1 MASRDHYRSIARANS
16 EAFDLG
22 LYEAVDGTI
31 VDIAETLKTAA
42 RRTQLVDRPPLLP
55 DPLPQYTTRM
65 TLSVEDTLS
74 GLECVTAEIASPVC
88 GLNFASARSPGGGYL
103 RGGSAQEE
111 SLCRATT
118 LYPAIAAQEGFYKA
132 NKAWP
137 NAIYS
142 DAMLYSPDVLVIRD
156 RHELLR
162 PDPFPVGIVTAAAP
176 NKKALIEAG
185 MEAKLGQEVDLALSR
200 RVDCILRI
208 ALAQGHRA
216 IVLGAWG
223 CGVFGND
230 ADQVAGLF
238 ADALSGPFR
247 GCFERVHFAVPGDE
261 NDKTLIAFRRHFASR

>member
-1 MASRDHYRSIARANS
+1 MSSRDHYRSIALANA
-16 EAFDLG
+16 EAFNLG
-22 LYEAVDGTI
+22 LYESMDGKIVDMTEALRAMAAGTQVVDG
-31 VDIAETLKTAA
+31 
-42 RRTQLVDRPPLLP
+42 PSPLP
-55 DPLPQYTTRM
+55 DPLPQFKTRI
-65 TLSVEDTLS
+65 TLSSEDTLR
-74 GLECVTAEIASPVC
+74 GLERVAGESASSVC

-118 LYPAIAAQEGFYKA
+118 LYAAIAAQAGFYQE

-142 DAMLYSPDVLVIRD
+142 DAIIYSPDVLVIRD

-162 PDPFPVGIVTAAAP
+162 PDPFPVGIVTAPAP

-185 MEAKLGQEVDLALSR
+185 LAARLGQEVDQALSR
-200 RVDCILRI
+200 RVDRILRI

-230 ADQVAGLF
+230 PDQVAGLF

-247 GCFERVHFAVPGDE
+247 GCFERVHFAVPGAESDQ
-261 NDKTLIAFRRHFASR
+261 TLIAFRRHFG